1 MNRNAIFII
10 SYAYVVDDGE
20 LEKQCSG
27 RNQNVGL
34 IPLWLC
40 WSVKCKHIVTCV
52 NMLIHGQYGTLFTLY

>member
-1 MNRNAIFII
+1 MYRNVIFII

-40 WSVKCKHIVTCV
+40 SSVKCKHIVTCV
-52 NMLIHGQYGTLFTLY
+52 NMLIHG